1 MPRPRDTS
9 PLAHGRQRDALRA
22 MSPAA
27 RLAVAA
33 ALSDEVRA
41 LAVAGIRE
49 RRPGASDEQ
58 VALALARVVLGR
70 DLATAHQRIQAD
82 SAR

>member
-22 MSPAA
+22 MTPAA

-41 LAVAGIRE
+41 LSVAGIRA
-49 RRPGASDEQ
+49 RRPGASGEQ
-58 VALALARVVLGR
+58 IALAFARIVLGR
-70 DLATAHQRIQAD
+70 DLADSHRRIQAD
-82 SAR
+82 SSR

>member
-9 PLAHGRQRDALRA
+9 DLAHGRQRDALRA

-41 LAVAGIRE
+41 LAATGIRA
-49 RRPGASDEQ
+49 RRPGDSDAQ
-58 VALALARVVLGR
+58 VAAALARIVLGP
-70 DLATAHQRIQAD
+70 DLADAAHQAPAD
-82 SAR
+82 SSP